1 MEARDYNVAPQWTM
15 ILTDEFSRQASM
27 EQDLGI
33 PSALFAAPVR
43 EIIELGKSQLGFM
56 NMFALPLFQ
65 GVTDVMPGMEVCVD
79 ELNRNKARWEQKIAE
94 EQSRARLDSVDS
106 RMMDGMFSPRS

>member
-1 MEARDYNVAPQWTM
+1 M

-43 EIIELGKSQLGFM
+43 EVVELGKSQLGFM
-56 NMFALPLFQ
+56 NMFAIPLFQ
-65 GVTDVMPGMEVCVD
+65 GVTDVMPGMAFCVD
-79 ELNRNKARWEQKIAE
+79 ELNRNKAAWEERIAE
-94 EQSRARLDSVDS
+94 EQARTRQDSGDS
-106 RMMDGMFSPRS
+106 ILKDGMFSPR